1 MERVEHIAILHT
13 TPATIGSLREI
24 SARQLPGVCVYNY
37 LDESLLPQIN
47 AEGKITDAVRE
58 RFSALVALAAA
69 AGPKLI
75 LSACS
80 TVGGLMESLRP
91 AYAPLHLLR
100 IDEPMAEQAAA
111 CPGSVVVCATLAST
125 LGPTLTLLRRKLP
138 EGREADSLLIEEAGP
153 LLAAGKQEEYLD
165 AIASRL
171 TEAARSHDV
180 VVLAQASMAKALD
193 RLPEATRAKFLTSPE
208 SGIAALKQYL

>member
-1 MERVEHIAILHT
+1 MERAEHIAILHT
-13 TPATIGSLREI
+13 TPATIDSLREI
-24 SARQLPGVCVYNY
+24 SARLLPGVRVYNY

-47 AEGKITDAVRE
+47 AKGKITDEVRE

-69 AGPKLI
+69 AKPKLI

-91 AYAPLHLLR
+91 VYAPLPLLR

-125 LGPTLTLLRRKLP
+125 LGPTLALLRRKLP
-138 EGREADSLLIEEAGP
+138 EGRKADSLLIGEAGP
-153 LLAAGKQEEYLD
+153 LLAAGKQEAYLD

-171 TEAARSHDV
+171 MEAAQSHDV

-193 RLPEATRAKFLTSPE
+193 RLPEAARAKFLTSPE